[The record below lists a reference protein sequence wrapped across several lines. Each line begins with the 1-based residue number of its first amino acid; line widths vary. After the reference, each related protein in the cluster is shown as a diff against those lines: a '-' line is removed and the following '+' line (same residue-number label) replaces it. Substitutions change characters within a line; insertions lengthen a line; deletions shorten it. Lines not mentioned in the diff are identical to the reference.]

1 MTINDPSVLKTESPK
16 LSKTE
21 SRREKLVES
30 QKREEENERIVKE
43 YIQELLAIRLAKRN
57 RSNDENQSDQVL

>member
-1 MTINDPSVLKTESPK
+1 MTINIKSIPKIESLK

-43 YIQELLAIRLAKRN
+43 YIQEFLAIRLAKRN